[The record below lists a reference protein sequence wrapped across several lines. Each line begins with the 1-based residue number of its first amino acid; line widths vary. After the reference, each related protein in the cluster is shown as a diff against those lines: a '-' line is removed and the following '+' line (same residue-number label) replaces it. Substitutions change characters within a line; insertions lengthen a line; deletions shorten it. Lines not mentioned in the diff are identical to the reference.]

1 MTLHHGHVVLWN
13 TSNQTATEVS
23 RISFTCAGKQ
33 LCLLLLPEA
42 EDTLRRVHVVT
53 LSSEMKGVAW
63 EIGLPRRTDKFAGST
78 SNGASCGAVQ
88 TPYLREF
95 SRFSLNQ
102 KDDLLMIM
110 PVDPVG
116 WNATLSATLDTFSRE
131 VAITVNASGLLQ
143 SWAARVEQE
152 EGEESSLRWLATSTV
167 DTSIPNPSL
176 AKGNSIRKIA
186 LVNADRSEL
195 TIWDSRA
202 AQLEYRRHFA
212 SQDVI
217 RDLDWTSTPDSQSI
231 LAVGFPHRVVLM
243 CQLRYDYLN
252 AGPAWAPFREVK
264 IRDFTPH
271 PIGDSLWLSNGGL
284 VIGSGNQLFVYSRKI
299 EQRDD
304 LVRTLQL
311 SSHKARLDDIFEIVS
326 QLNGPVPVY
335 HPQFLQQCI
344 LAGKHA
350 LVEEVLVR
358 LHKELRGYHE
368 EIPLDNFLSIPV
380 ERFIESGGITGQTV
394 RKQKFSGFF
403 NYTED
408 EDEFSTF
415 DEALAGSLCELLKK
429 IAIPNLTGTEQ
440 IMLAGIVECVA
451 QVKLHRRSIDE
462 NGARY
467 MLFFRQHGLRR
478 DKPGVDM
485 SFREVV
491 WAFHS
496 ASQEILVDLVNRNSQ
511 SRMLWVQ
518 ARESGIFM
526 WLRDADAVKKQFEV
540 VARNA
545 YTSTSDKNPVDCSL
559 HYLALKK
566 KGVLLGLWRMAGWN
580 REQGATMRFLGNDF
594 KIGKWKTAALKNA
607 YALLGKHRFGEFG
620 AGGFFPLPL
629 FLAIID
635 VVSK

>member
-1 MTLHHGHVVLWN
+1 MTLHHGHVILWN
-13 TSNQTATEVS
+13 TTRQVAMEVS
-23 RISFTCAGKQ
+23 RLSFNCSGKM

-42 EDTLRRVHVVT
+42 EDNLKRVHVVA
-53 LSSEMKGVAW
+53 LSSEMKGIAW
-63 EIGLPRRTDKFAGST
+63 EIGLPRGQTNNLTNGS
-78 SNGASCGAVQ
+78 SQ

-95 SRFSLNQ
+95 TKFALDQ
-102 KDDLLMIM
+102 KDDLLMIL

-116 WNATLSATLDTFSRE
+116 WNATLSGTLDTFSRE
-131 VAITVNASGLLQ
+131 VAITVNASGLLR
-143 SWAARVEQE
+143 SWTAKISQE
-152 EGEESSLRWLATSTV
+152 DEGTEPSLRWLATSTV

-186 LVNADRSEL
+186 LVNSERSEL

-202 AQLEYRRHFA
+202 AQLEYRRHFE

-264 IRDFTPH
+264 IRDLTPH

-284 VIGSGNQLFVYSRKI
+284 VIGAGNQLFVYSRKI
-299 EQRDD
+299 EHRDD
-304 LVRTLQL
+304 LFRTLQL

-344 LAGKHA
+344 LAGKHT

-358 LHKELRGYHE
+358 LHKELRNFHE
-368 EIPLDNFLSIPV
+368 EIPLDNFLDIPP
-380 ERFIESGGITGQTV
+380 ERFLESGEVVGQTM

-408 EDEFSTF
+408 EEEFMSF
-415 DEALAGSLCELLKK
+415 DEELAANLCELLKK
-429 IAIPNLTGTEQ
+429 VPIPNLTGTEQ
-440 IMLAGIVECVA
+440 IMLAGIVECTA

-478 DKPGVDM
+478 EKPGLDM

-496 ASQEILVDLVNRNSQ
+496 SSQEILVDLVNRNAK
-511 SRMLWVQ
+511 SRMLWTQ

-526 WLRDADAVKKQFEV
+526 WLRDADAVRKQFEV

-545 YTSTSDKNPVDCSL
+545 YTKTDEKNPIDCSL

-566 KGVLLGLWRMAGWN
+566 KGVLVGLWRMASWN
-580 REQGATMRFLGNDF
+580 REQGSTMKFLANDF
-594 KIGKWKTAALKNA
+594 KDGRWKTAALKNA
-607 YALLGKHRFGEFG
+607 YALMGKHRFGK
-620 AGGFFPLPL
+620 FF
-629 FLAIID
+629 D
-635 VVSK
+635 S

>member
-13 TSNQTATEVS
+13 TSHQTATEVS
-23 RISFTCAGKQ
+23 RLSFTCSGKL
-33 LCLLLLPEA
+33 LCLFLLPEA
-42 EDTLRRVHVVT
+42 EDALGRVHVVA

-63 EIGLPRRTDKFAGST
+63 EIGLPRGQTNKFR
-78 SNGASCGAVQ
+78 NGALPN
-88 TPYLREF
+88 PYLREF

-143 SWAARVEQE
+143 SWAAKVEQE

-186 LVNADRSEL
+186 LVNADHSEL

-202 AQLEYRRHFA
+202 AQLEYCRHFA

-231 LAVGFPHRVVLM
+231 LAVGFPHRVVLI

-264 IRDFTPH
+264 IRDLTPH

-284 VIGSGNQLFVYSRKI
+284 VIGAGNQLFVYSRKI

-368 EIPLDNFLSIPV
+368 EIPLDNFLDIPV
-380 ERFIESGGITGQTV
+380 ERFLERGETVGQTV

-415 DEALAGSLCELLKK
+415 DETLAGNLCELLKK
-429 IAIPNLTGTEQ
+429 IAIPHLTGTEQ
-440 IMLAGIVECVA
+440 IMLTGIVECVA

-478 DKPGVDM
+478 EKPAVDM

-496 ASQEILVDLVNRNSQ
+496 ASQEILVDLVNRNAK
-511 SRMLWVQ
+511 SRMLWAQ

-526 WLRDADAVKKQFEV
+526 WLRDADAVKNQFEV
-540 VARNA
+540 IARNT
-545 YTSTSDKNPVDCSL
+545 YTSTDDKNPVDCSL
-559 HYLALKK
+559 YYLALKK
-566 KGVLLGLWRMAGWN
+566 KGVLVGLWRMASWN

-594 KIGKWKTAALKNA
+594 KVGKWRTAAMKNA
-607 YALLGKHRFGEFG
+607 YALLGKHRFGESF
-620 AGGFFPLPL
+620 
-629 FLAIID
+629 
-635 VVSK
+635 

>member
-13 TSNQTATEVS
+13 TSQPAATEVS
-23 RISFTCAGKQ
+23 RLSFSCSGKM
-33 LCLLLLPEA
+33 LCLFLLPEA
-42 EDTLRRVHVVT
+42 EDNMKRAHVVA
-53 LSSEMKGVAW
+53 LSSEMKGIAW
-63 EIGLPRRTDKFAGST
+63 EIGLPRGQTNKLT
-78 SNGASCGAVQ
+78 NKPTL

-95 SRFSLNQ
+95 TKFTLDQ
-102 KDDLLMIM
+102 KHDLLMIL

-116 WNATLSATLDTFSRE
+116 WNATLSGTLDTFSRE
-131 VAITVNASGLLQ
+131 VAVTVNASGLLQ
-143 SWAARVEQE
+143 SWTAKISQE
-152 EGEESSLRWLATSTV
+152 ADGSKPSLRWLATSTV
-167 DTSIPNPSL
+167 DTSVSNPSL

-186 LVNADRSEL
+186 LVNTNRSEL

-202 AQLEYRRHFA
+202 AQLEYHQHFE

-217 RDLDWTSTPDSQSI
+217 CDLDWTSTPDSQSI
-231 LAVGFPHRVVLM
+231 LAVGFPHRVLLM

-252 AGPAWAPFREVK
+252 AGPAWAPFREVR
-264 IRDFTPH
+264 IRDLTPH

-284 VIGSGNQLFVYSRKI
+284 VIGAGNQLFVYSRKI
-299 EQRDD
+299 EDRDD
-304 LVRTLQL
+304 LFKTLQL
-311 SSHKARLDDIFEIVS
+311 SSHKARLNDVFEIVS
-326 QLNGPVPVY
+326 HLNGPVPVY

-350 LVEEVLVR
+350 LVEEILVR
-358 LHKELRGYHE
+358 LHKELRNYHE
-368 EIPLDNFLSIPV
+368 EIPLDNFLDIPT
-380 ERFIESGGITGQTV
+380 ERFLESGDEIAGQTM

-408 EDEFSTF
+408 EEEFTTF
-415 DEALAGSLCELLKK
+415 DEALAASLCDLLKK

-440 IMLAGIVECVA
+440 IMLAGIVECFA

-467 MLFFRQHGLRR
+467 MLFFRQHLLRR
-478 DKPGVDM
+478 EKPAVDM

-496 ASQEILVDLVNRNSQ
+496 SSQEILVDLVNRNAQ
-511 SRMLWVQ
+511 NRMLWAQ

-545 YTSTSDKNPVDCSL
+545 YTRTDEKNPIDCSL

-566 KGVLLGLWRMAGWN
+566 KGVLLGLWRMASWN
-580 REQGATMRFLGNDF
+580 REQGSTMRFLGNDF
-594 KIGKWKTAALKNA
+594 REGRWKTAALKNA
-607 YALLGKHRFGEFG
+607 YALLGKHRFGE
-620 AGGFFPLPL
+620 L
-629 FLAIID
+629 FSFIDDLFEENLIIGLI
-635 VVSK
+635 